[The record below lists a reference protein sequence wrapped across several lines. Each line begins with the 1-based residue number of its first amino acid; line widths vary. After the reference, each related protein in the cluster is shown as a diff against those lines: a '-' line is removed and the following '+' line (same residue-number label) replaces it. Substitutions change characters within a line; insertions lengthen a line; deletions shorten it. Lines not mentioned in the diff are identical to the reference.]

1 MKFSVDPSIQKVPYY
16 PKAALYGADAGW
28 TLLSSNENPLSP
40 SPKVVESMVNALF
53 DINRYP
59 ESESELKLLIAQ
71 KYGLKAQNVV
81 IGNGSNELIEASLR
95 AARVQGRTKAIVP
108 SPSFAFYPIAAT
120 VYGYD
125 AIRVPLDGSHS
136 INLDHMR
143 GAVDN
148 ETRVVFL
155 CNPNNPTGTIFHDDA
170 FRAFLA
176 SLPAEVC
183 VVVDEAYAEFSDNP
197 KFPKSMRYINDFPV
211 VVLRTFSKAYGLA
224 GLRIGYAVG
233 EESLIS
239 FIERTK
245 QPFSVNMMAL
255 IAAKA
260 ALSDERHLAKVL
272 DSNRKGRAY
281 LCDSFEALGLE
292 VIPTEANF
300 VLVKIGPE
308 AESLA
313 KKLFDRKIV
322 IRWLGAYGMAEFVRV
337 TVGTPDENRMFIEAL
352 KRIIR

>member
-1 MKFSVDPSIQKVPYY
+1 MKFSIDPSIEKVPFY

-59 ESESELKLLIAQ
+59 ASEFELKSLISE
-71 KYGLKAQNVV
+71 KYGLKPQNVV

-95 AARVQGRTKAIVP
+95 AARVGGRTKAIVP
-108 SPSFAFYPIAAT
+108 TPSFAFYPIAAA
-120 VYGYD
+120 VYGYE
-125 AIRVPLDGSHS
+125 AIKVPLDSLS

-143 GAVDN
+143 QRVDDQ
-148 ETRVVFL
+148 TRVVFL
-155 CNPNNPTGTIFHDDA
+155 CNPNNPTGTIFEDDA
-170 FRAFLA
+170 FRAFLS

-197 KFPKSMRYINDFPV
+197 KFPKSRGYINDFPV

-224 GLRIGYAVG
+224 GLRVGYAIG

-260 ALSDERHLAKVL
+260 ALSDQGHLTKVL
-272 DSNRKGRAY
+272 DNNRKGKAFLR
-281 LCDSFEALGLE
+281 DSFEALGLE
-292 VIPTEANF
+292 VVPTEANF

-308 AESLA
+308 AESVT
-313 KKLFDRKIV
+313 KRLFDRKIL
-322 IRWLGAYGMAEFVRV
+322 IRWLGGYGMTEFVRV
-337 TVGTPDENRMFIEAL
+337 TVGTADENRMFIEAL
-352 KRIIR
+352 KRVIR